1 MFKNYFIN
9 LGKILKNTFIFGK
22 NTFKS
27 HTLKIWLLIIFQVI
41 LAIPLLYF
49 VKEIGFMNFSTAYKI
64 LSIVA
69 FGVFLAIFF
78 AMFKKVFN
86 FASFGLEKE
95 NISNQRIIKSLL
107 ILGLLNCIPFL
118 MLITLFSLAQII
130 PALGAYLKIF
140 LNIFTFLFYFAMSL
154 SIASI
159 VLYRNKNVFISILKG
174 LKIFFKKILLTLPI
188 FALIFL
194 LAAIISYLSSTL
206 LYAIFIY
213 FNYLNE
219 NLVNSIHAIMNVYS
233 LYVICGLYIGSQ
245 VAFLKGENE

>member
-1 MFKNYFIN
+1 MFKNYFIDFGN
-9 LGKILKNTFIFGK
+9 ILKNAFIFAK
-22 NTFKS
+22 NTFKNHYLS
-27 HTLKIWLLIIFQVI
+27 ILLLILLQVI
-41 LAIPLLYF
+41 LIIPLLYF
-49 VKEIGFMNFSTAYKI
+49 NQQIGFVNFNMTFKI
-64 LSIVA
+64 LAIVG
-69 FGVFLAIFF
+69 FIGFLSLFF
-78 AMFKKVFN
+78 IMFKKVFN
-86 FASFGLEKE
+86 LASFGLEKE
-95 NISNQRIIKSLL
+95 NISNFRILKALL
-107 ILGLLNCIPFL
+107 LLGLLNCIPFL
-118 MLITLFSLAQII
+118 MLLILYSIAQII
-130 PALGAYLKIF
+130 PDYGIYLKIF
-140 LNIFTFLFYFAMSL
+140 LNIFTFFYYFAMSL